1 MQYVL
6 QWRRPRE
13 SDMKFGYARVS
24 TADQHL
30 DMQLQALRL
39 AGCTRIFQEQR
50 SGAHRDRPELLRLL
64 DQLREGDTV
73 VVWRLDRLARST
85 RDLLDIV
92 ACLQERGAGFQSLAE
107 PWADTTS
114 AAGRMVMTVFAGI
127 ADYAESGMMQS
138 VVLKPRCSL
147 GFGDPVLRIIPV
159 PDRDLARSYGTDHNV
174 PGLPS
179 PRREAIS
186 ASGALNCPRH
196 NSGGITAS
204 TASSFSDGL
213 SRRQVPERRRS
224 A

>member
-1 MQYVL
+1 MSKVLPAPPDHPETVGSQRCKTYAQNHIVMQYVL
-6 QWRRPRE
+6 QWHRPRE

-92 ACLQERGAGFQSLAE
+92 ACLQERGPA
-107 PWADTTS
+107 
-114 AAGRMVMTVFAGI
+114 
-127 ADYAESGMMQS
+127 
-138 VVLKPRCSL
+138 
-147 GFGDPVLRIIPV
+147 
-159 PDRDLARSYGTDHNV
+159 
-174 PGLPS
+174 
-179 PRREAIS
+179 
-186 ASGALNCPRH
+186 
-196 NSGGITAS
+196 
-204 TASSFSDGL
+204 
-213 SRRQVPERRRS
+213 SRRWRNPGPTRPRPLAAWS
-224 A
+224 

>member
-1 MQYVL
+1 VHTL
-6 QWRRPRE
+6 Q
-13 SDMKFGYARVS
+13 
-24 TADQHL
+24 T
-30 DMQLQALRL
+30 LQAWNVSLIALNGMQFDLTTPQGRL
-39 AGCTRIFQEQR
+39 IA
-50 SGAHRDRPELLRLL
+50 
-64 DQLREGDTV
+64 
-73 VVWRLDRLARST
+73 
-85 RDLLDIV
+85 
-92 ACLQERGAGFQSLAE
+92 SLMA
-107 PWADTTS
+107 S
-114 AAGRMVMTVFAGI
+114 L

-174 PGLPS
+174 PGLPG

-186 ASGALNCPRH
+186 ASGALNRPRR